1 MLTED
6 LREKAERV
14 KQKLHYG
21 NDVSID
27 RNHKPWIIEPLIPSK
42 GITIVEGIGG
52 SGKSWFAME
61 LSYAIT
67 SGIDFANKF
76 PVKRSGTVLYL
87 TDEEIPEIF
96 VQRLDLISKKYGN
109 HKKFYW
115 LSTLQKDFPYSPFLL
130 QRKYEDITKTEMV
143 EVLEYLINEYKPVL
157 VVLDPLLSFYGLIK
171 DDEVEDQL
179 AFYDMLRKWI
189 KKYQC
194 SFLLLHLKIGGFRRL
209 KDLAEEIITYENIKF
224 KNGKATKRITI
235 EKANH
240 YSPLLDEFPIR
251 LRWNDGIHMY
261 DERLVKKVK

>member
-6 LREKAERV
+6 LREKVEKV
-14 KQKLHYG
+14 QQKLHYG
-21 NDVSID
+21 NDVSIT
-27 RNHKPWIIEPLIPSK
+27 RGNIKWILEPLIPYQ

-96 VQRLDLISKKYGN
+96 VKRLDLISGKYGN

-115 LSTLQKDFPYSPFLL
+115 LSTLQEDFPYSSFLL
-130 QRKYEDITKTEMV
+130 QKKYEDIIKTEMV
-143 EVLEYLINEYKPVL
+143 EILEYLINEYKPVL
-157 VVLDPLLSFYGLIK
+157 VVLDPLLGFYGLN
-171 DDEVEDQL
+171 DDKVEEQL
-179 AFYDMLRKWI
+179 AFYDMLREWI

-224 KNGKATKRITI
+224 KYGKATKQITI
-235 EKANH
+235 EKANR
-240 YSPLLDEFPIR
+240 YSPLLEEFPIR
-251 LRWNDGIHMY
+251 LRWNDGIHIY
-261 DERLVKKVK
+261 DGRLVKKVK